1 MRRAQEVVAGR
12 ARRKRVPARPLLVS
26 GLAAALALVAVPA
39 GAQSDGDAAAAP
51 RGRGAAR
58 ALAVWPGA
66 ARSGTRDT
74 VDDDASRAPGPADAG
89 FDMAATTQFPLLM
102 GGAATLEL
110 PYRLLVRG
118 DVGVL
123 PGPYADAADSILVG
137 AGAYEPGASD
147 LVRDVLGGSLVT
159 RVSGGWRPFPA
170 HGFEVLAGYT
180 LVSMSGE
187 ARTRDAIEAAVD
199 VELPRTVGN
208 DALTV
213 DSTVHGVHATLGW
226 RWIVAEH
233 LTLGASLGYLHG
245 VGAASAIEVP
255 ASVTRIAGAG
265 TTSTA
270 TTIAENRLDD
280 LLRAHVRLPVVG
292 ASVGYRF

>member
-1 MRRAQEVVAGR
+1 MTYAG
-12 ARRKRVPARPLLVS
+12 VARPVRVEGVS
-26 GLAAALALVAVPA
+26 MRLIAAWIAAPALALAAAP
-39 GAQSDGDAAAAP
+39 AAAQTDGSTASAL
-51 RGRGAAR
+51 GRQGATR
-58 ALAVWPGA
+58 AVAVWPGA
-66 ARSGTRDT
+66 SRGGARDT
-74 VDDDASRAPGPADAG
+74 ADDTSSRVPGVADVG

-110 PYRLLVRG
+110 PYRLLLRG

-137 AGAYEPGASD
+137 AGAYDPGASD

-180 LVSMSGE
+180 LVSMTGE

-199 VELPRTVGN
+199 VELPATVGT
-208 DALTV
+208 DPLTV
-213 DSTVHGVHATLGW
+213 DSTVHGIHATLGW

-245 VGAASAIEVP
+245 VGAASEIEVP
-255 ASVTRIAGAG
+255 ASVARIAGAG

-280 LLRAHVRLPVVG
+280 MLRRHVRVPVLG